1 MESDGAAASDFG
13 LSLNQ
18 TELRIIAGARKRFE
32 AVGVVKTRIDDIA
45 SEAGVSRQTVY
56 KYFTGK
62 EDIINRIGHL
72 EMVKVNQIVRSKLN
86 RERAFPDKITEAIV
100 LSVEVSL
107 ENPYLRKVI
116 EDAEL
121 MPRYHDKQVSLFA
134 WQRDQ
139 WSGLIEHA
147 RSSGQ
152 LAEDLDLDRVVQW
165 ILISQLLLLLA
176 YERLPMIRA
185 DIRDF
190 VRRFMVEPLLS
201 HRAASLSDIGM
212 ELAMLREEN
221 SALKDLVSR
230 QALELHGIG
239 SRG

>member
-1 MESDGAAASDFG
+1 MESDGAAASNFGLDFG
-13 LSLNQ
+13 Q
-18 TELRIIAGARKRFE
+18 TELRIIASARKCFE
-32 AVGVVKTRIDDIA
+32 TTGVAKTRMDDIA
-45 SEAGVSRQTVY
+45 SEAGLSRQTVY
-56 KYFTGK
+56 KYFSGK

-72 EMVKVNQIVRSKLN
+72 EMVKVNQIVRSRLN
-86 RERAFPDKITEAIV
+86 RERAFPEKITEAIV

-134 WQRDQ
+134 WQREQ
-139 WSGLIEHA
+139 WASLIENA
-147 RSSGQ
+147 RSTGQ

-176 YERLPMIRA
+176 YERIPMIRE
-185 DIRDF
+185 DIRVF

-201 HRAASLSDIGM
+201 HRAVSTSDVGM

-230 QALELHGIG
+230 QALELHGIRNG
-239 SRG
+239 G

>member
-13 LSLNQ
+13 LDLNR
-18 TELRIIAGARKRFE
+18 TELRIIASARKCFE
-32 AVGVVKTRIDDIA
+32 VAGVAKTRMDDIA
-45 SEAGVSRQTVY
+45 NEAGVSRQTVY
-56 KYFTGK
+56 KYFSGK
-62 EDIINRIGHL
+62 EEIINRIGHL

-100 LSVEVSL
+100 LSVEVSR

-139 WSGLIEHA
+139 WAGLIENA

-165 ILISQLLLLLA
+165 ILISQLLLLIA
-176 YERLPMIRA
+176 YERIPMIRT
-185 DIRDF
+185 DIRHF

-201 HRAASLSDIGM
+201 HRATSISDIGM

-230 QALELHGIG
+230 QALELHGI
-239 SRG
+239 RGRE